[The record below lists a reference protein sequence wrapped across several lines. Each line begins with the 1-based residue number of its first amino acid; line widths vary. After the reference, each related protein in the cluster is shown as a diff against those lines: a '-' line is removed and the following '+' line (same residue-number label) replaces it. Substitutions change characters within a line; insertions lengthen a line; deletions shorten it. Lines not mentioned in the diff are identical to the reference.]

1 MLFIYVCTPFCYS
14 DFNFYLKASNKEFN
28 MKLKKKKEVKP
39 LNTKEISI
47 KIYEIIKDTNEKLL
61 AVHDDEE
68 KRKITRS
75 ALEKMQELLK
85 NTSEREVSSIVW
97 NVSALLSQDFGMLIY
112 EIMREIF
119 QYVPCEEIN
128 KNENSLLNTFFA
140 HFEKLENQKVAKYQ

>member
-1 MLFIYVCTPFCYS
+1 MFFIYVCTPLCYS

-39 LNTKEISI
+39 LNAKEISI

-112 EIMREIF
+112 EIIKEF
-119 QYVPCEEIN
+119 LQYVPCEEIN
-128 KNENSLLNTFFA
+128 KNENSLLNMFFIY
-140 HFEKLENQKVAKYQ
+140 FEKLGNQKVAKYQ

>member
-1 MLFIYVCTPFCYS
+1 
-14 DFNFYLKASNKEFN
+14 

-39 LNTKEISI
+39 LNAKEISI

-112 EIMREIF
+112 EIMREFF
-119 QYVPCEEIN
+119 QYVSCEEIN
-128 KNENSLLNTFFA
+128 KNENSLLSIFFT
-140 HFEKLENQKVAKYQ
+140 HFEKMQENPKCQ

>member
-1 MLFIYVCTPFCYS
+1 MFFIYVCTPLCYS

-39 LNTKEISI
+39 LNAKEISI

-61 AVHDDEE
+61 AVHDEEE
-68 KRKITRS
+68 KRKITRF
-75 ALEKMQELLK
+75 ALEKIQELLK
-85 NTSEREVSSIVW
+85 NTSECEVSSIVW

-128 KNENSLLNTFFA
+128 KNENSLLSTFFA
-140 HFEKLENQKVAKYQ
+140 HFEKMQENPKCQ

>member
-1 MLFIYVCTPFCYS
+1 MFFIYVCTPLCYS
-14 DFNFYLKASNKEFN
+14 DFNFYLKASDKEFN

-61 AVHDDEE
+61 AVYDEEE

-119 QYVPCEEIN
+119 QYVSCEEIN
-128 KNENSLLNTFFA
+128 KNENSLLSIFFT
-140 HFEKLENQKVAKYQ
+140 HFEKMQENPKCQ

>member
-1 MLFIYVCTPFCYS
+1 
-14 DFNFYLKASNKEFN
+14 

-47 KIYEIIKDTNEKLL
+47 KIYEIIKDTNEKLI
-61 AVHDDEE
+61 AIHNDEE

-119 QYVPCEEIN
+119 QYVSCEEIN
-128 KNENSLLNTFFA
+128 KNGNSLLNTFFTY
-140 HFEKLENQKVAKYQ
+140 FEKLERSKKINNQ

>member
-1 MLFIYVCTPFCYS
+1 
-14 DFNFYLKASNKEFN
+14 
-28 MKLKKKKEVKP
+28 

-61 AVHDDEE
+61 AVYDEEE

-112 EIMREIF
+112 EIMKEF
-119 QYVPCEEIN
+119 LQYVSCEEIS
-128 KNENSLLNTFFA
+128 KNENSLLNMFFTY
-140 HFEKLENQKVAKYQ
+140 FEKLESQKVVKCQ

>member
-1 MLFIYVCTPFCYS
+1 MFFIYVCTPLCYS

-39 LNTKEISI
+39 LNAKEISI

-112 EIMREIF
+112 EIMREFF
-119 QYVPCEEIN
+119 QYVSCEEIN
-128 KNENSLLNTFFA
+128 KNENSLLSIFFT
-140 HFEKLENQKVAKYQ
+140 HFEKMQENPKCQ